1 MQEHIPESGG
11 DAGGNAGGNAGG
23 DAGVGGAG
31 DQQEDKGDDVSI
43 QLDDTVASDVPLP
56 LPVKEETE
64 YSETG
69 NIIITP
75 YMYMCMLLYI
85 RVCIYKTILVYIA

>member
-1 MQEHIPESGG
+1 MQEHFPGSGG
-11 DAGGNAGGNAGG
+11 DAGG

-31 DQQEDKGDDVSI
+31 DQQEDKGGDVSI

-85 RVCIYKTILVYIA
+85 RIYKTILVYMAIINFYYI